1 MDVCMPSDAFCVN
14 IAFSYTVQRVCPIA
28 RTPVTAYTPTR
39 DMLFILPM
47 DQYSAPSAPVM

>member
-1 MDVCMPSDAFCVN
+1 MPSDAFCVN